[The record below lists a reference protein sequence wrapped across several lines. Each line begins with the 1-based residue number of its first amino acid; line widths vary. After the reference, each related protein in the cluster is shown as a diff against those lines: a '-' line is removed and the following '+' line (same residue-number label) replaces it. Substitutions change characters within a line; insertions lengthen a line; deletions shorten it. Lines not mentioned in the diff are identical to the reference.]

1 MTCIFPD
8 SLDVVTR
15 AHKERERERER
26 DYTLE
31 LLLSAVEGAIEV
43 SSNVHETELFELL
56 PPLAKYIVSGQQ
68 GATCKMKKKFNIR
81 M

>member
-1 MTCIFPD
+1 M
-8 SLDVVTR
+8 LLH
-15 AHKERERERER
+15 AHTKRERER

-68 GATCKMKKKFNIR
+68 GATCKMKKIQYKNVTR
-81 M
+81 

>member
-8 SLDVVTR
+8 SLDVVTC
-15 AHKERERERER
+15 AHKERERER

-68 GATCKMKKKFNIR
+68 GATCKMKKNSI
-81 M
+81 

>member
-1 MTCIFPD
+1 M
-8 SLDVVTR
+8 LLH
-15 AHKERERERER
+15 AHTKRERER

-68 GATCKMKKKFNIR
+68 GATCKMKKNSI
-81 M
+81 